1 MGDVIMKIVMINGQ
15 NHKGSTY
22 HAGKLLIDAITTDK
36 QIKEFFLPRDLN
48 HFCLGCYACIEDETK
63 CPYFTEKNIIMQ
75 EIEQADLL
83 VFTTP
88 NYCMAPS
95 APMKAFI
102 DLTFTYWLSHKPREC
117 MFDKRAVVISTTA
130 GAGARAA
137 IKPVARTLA
146 YWGISDIKKFGFT
159 VQAMNWEG
167 VSAEKKV
174 KIKRTLSRQAKILD
188 KNKKPNVSFKTKLL
202 FNMFSGMQKANMGS
216 SPTERKYWEDKG
228 WIGKERPWKKK

>member
-1 MGDVIMKIVMINGQ
+1 MKIVMINGQ

-22 HAGKLLIDAITTDK
+22 HAGKILIDAITIDK
-36 QIKEFFLPRDLN
+36 QVKEFFLPRDLN

-63 CPYFTEKNIIMQ
+63 CPYFPEKNIIMQ
-75 EIEQADLL
+75 EIEQADVL

-117 MFDKRAVVISTTA
+117 MFNKKAVVISTTA

-137 IKPVARTLA
+137 IKPVVKTLA

-159 VQAMNWEG
+159 VQAMSWAG
-167 VSAEKKV
+167 VSEEKKI
-174 KIKRTLSRQAKILD
+174 KIKKALSRQAKILD
-188 KNKKPNVSFKTKLL
+188 KDKKPNVSFKTKVL
-202 FNMFSGMQKANMGS
+202 FKIFSGMQKASMGS
-216 SPTERKYWEDKG
+216 SPTERKYWEDQG